1 MSDPNDYKLDIAGLK
16 PAQEKNAPARRPFLR
31 VQFACCNVY
40 QRIYR
45 SADEKSYQGRCPRC
59 GKPVKFVVGANGT
72 SSRDFIV
79 Y

>member
-16 PAQEKNAPARRPFLR
+16 TAEEGTFATPRPFLR

-59 GKPVKFVVGANGT
+59 GKPVKFLVGAGGT